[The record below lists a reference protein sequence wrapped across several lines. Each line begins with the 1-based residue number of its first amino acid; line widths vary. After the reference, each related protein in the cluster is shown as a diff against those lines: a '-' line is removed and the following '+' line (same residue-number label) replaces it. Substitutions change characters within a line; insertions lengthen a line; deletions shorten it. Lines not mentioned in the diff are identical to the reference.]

1 MSNCNIEAN
10 KVEPMK
16 NKRYHKEL
24 RKQGIKNFKRVL
36 MLKCHVCGKYENKTL
51 MLHSD
56 EPGYFVGAETAAY
69 LNCMRW
75 VRNRKGKQRIDV
87 GDIRYAIVWFP
98 ICCKIGDEFT
108 VVDNEFEE
116 YGEEMYF
123 ATLKLLKI
131 KRHFGR
137 SAIVKEIL
145 SLGNYFSFVKTIS
158 EDQKVHIAQMDYEYK
173 LGNND
178 CVELRYVGKHK
189 LYAVCCQYGGGDERY
204 EDLIYTDNNGIDHLV
219 YSSYESFHTAQCFL
233 GDKILGLHKFS
244 PFCEFE

>member
-1 MSNCNIEAN
+1 
-10 KVEPMK
+10 MK

-137 SAIVKEIL
+137 SAIVKVKIL

-158 EDQKVHIAQMDYEYK
+158 EEQKVHIAQMGYDYQ

-178 CVELRYVGKHK
+178 WVELRHIGEHK
-189 LYAVCCQYGGGDERY
+189 LYAVCCQYGGGDEHY
-204 EDLIYTDNNGIDHLV
+204 EDLIYTDNDGIDHLV
-219 YSSYESFHTAQCFL
+219 YSSYESFHEDQCFI
-233 GDKILGLHKFS
+233 GDKILGLHKLS
-244 PFCEFE
+244 PFYEFE